1 MLRRS
6 DWVSGDRREGRLLPG
21 KGRPFPY
28 KLSYFRLLRRS
39 HAMKMVGMP
48 TSAYSAGVLRKIG
61 WKGEPG
67 RRYKRRPDGQIPRS
81 IPQGGVALRRHY
93 ARTTAVVDLKHA
105 ALRSYL
111 PR

>member
-1 MLRRS
+1 
-6 DWVSGDRREGRLLPG
+6 
-21 KGRPFPY
+21 
-28 KLSYFRLLRRS
+28 
-39 HAMKMVGMP
+39 MKMVGMP

-81 IPQGGVALRRHY
+81 IPQGGFALRRHY

-105 ALRSYL
+105 ARTLVSPPLITLREAME
-111 PR
+111 RN